1 MTCISIILQPTDLEF
16 VQVKERNI
24 LLDEDSKSYLHYNF
38 LVKGLDGKQTMFF
51 AELRLKI
58 IDEKDV
64 LLCMPLGEDDFKQS
78 KESDKGIFIFSFN
91 FLMLLILCALAMKIN
106 FIFLFTLAIY

>member
-1 MTCISIILQPTDLEF
+1 ME
-16 VQVKERNI
+16 VKERNI
-24 LLDEDSKSYLHYNF
+24 LLDEDAKRYLHFNF

-64 LLCMPLGEDDFKQS
+64 LLCMPLGEDDFKLSNENDQ
-78 KESDKGIFIFSFN
+78 GTFIFSFN
-91 FLMLLILCALAMKIN
+91 FLC
-106 FIFLFTLAIY
+106 Y